1 MPIDTGFGPVGALKN
16 SNILLGISKSKHILR
31 TIYMLRKDLSS
42 LKLSPLADL
51 EALHK
56 QDVRIKAE
64 LSTTWLTIGGVP
76 QNTWCPSKDWEI
88 Y

>member
-42 LKLSPLADL
+42 LKLSLLADL

-56 QDVRIKAE
+56 QELKAKSG
-64 LSTTWLTIGGVP
+64 L
-76 QNTWCPSKDWEI
+76 
-88 Y
+88 